1 MKVYLDNCCFNRPYD
16 MQSQIRISL
25 ETQAKLY
32 IQDLI
37 KNKELELVTS
47 YMLRFE
53 NEQNPYEIRRQAIA
67 EYIRNNTSI
76 YVDYDRMTEV
86 IKEAKLV
93 TVTGIKE
100 KDAIHVASA
109 IIAGCDCF
117 LTTDLRLLKYKT
129 DKIIIENPVDFIQR
143 WEGEQN
149 G

>member
-1 MKVYLDNCCFNRPYD
+1 MRVYLDNCCFNRPYD
-16 MQSQIRISL
+16 SQSQMRVSL

-37 KNKELELVTS
+37 KNGELELASS

-67 EYIRNNTSI
+67 EYVQDHTSI
-76 YVDYDRMTEV
+76 YVDHDKMDEV
-86 IKEAKLV
+86 AIVAKSIME
-93 TVTGIKE
+93 TGIKT

-117 LTTDLRLLKYKT
+117 LTTDIRLLKYRT
-129 DKIIIENPVDFIQR
+129 DRIVIENPVDFIQR
-143 WEGEQN
+143 LEGEQN

>member
-1 MKVYLDNCCFNRPYD
+1 MRIYLDNCCFNRPYD
-16 MQSQIRISL
+16 SQALMRVSL

-37 KNKELELVTS
+37 RNKEIELATS

-53 NEQNPYEIRRQAIA
+53 NEQNPYKIRKQAIN

-76 YVDYDRMTEV
+76 YIDYSRMEEV
-86 IKEAKLV
+86 AKDAQSIMK
-93 TVTGIKE
+93 TGIKE

-109 IIAGCDCF
+109 IIAECDCF
-117 LTTDLRLLKYKT
+117 LTTDARLLKYRT

-143 WEGEQN
+143 WEGERN